1 MLLSVAS
8 AAPLIGAPLRAS
20 LGAPAPQSKPALRLV
35 PDPPAVPSEREIL
48 AQELDRTPAR
58 ISSKYFYDQR
68 GCELFEQIT
77 RLPEYYPTRTEKA
90 LLLARGAE
98 IARSVGPVT
107 SLIELGAGN
116 CEKVRLLLPALQPKC
131 FVGVDIAGEFVQA
144 AVDQVGQEFPGLEV
158 CAVGADITA
167 PVQLPAQIAPEG
179 RLVFYP
185 GSSIGNFNPSGA
197 MTLLRQM
204 RALAGEGGGL
214 LIGID
219 LPKPTAVLEA
229 AYDDAAGVTAE
240 FNVNA
245 LRHVNQVLG
254 SDFDTAQWQHVAL
267 FNHARSRIEMHLQA
281 REALQVRWPGGARAF
296 AAGERIH
303 TENSYKYPLPLFLQ
317 MLTQAGFQGAHAWT
331 DDNDWFAVIHA
342 QA

>member
-1 MLLSVAS
+1 MLLSVAP
-8 AAPLIGAPLRAS
+8 AAAEAH
-20 LGAPAPQSKPALRLV
+20 APAPKSKPELRLV
-35 PDPPAVPSEREIL
+35 PNLPDTADTPQALDERAAI
-48 AQELDRTPAR
+48 AQELARTPAR
-58 ISSKYFYDQR
+58 ISAKYFYDQR
-68 GCELFEQIT
+68 GCELFEAIT

-90 LLLARGAE
+90 LLLERGAE
-98 IARSVGPVT
+98 IARSAGPVT

-116 CEKVRLLLPALQPKC
+116 CEKVRLLLPALQPSL
-131 FVGVDIAGEFVQA
+131 FVGVDIAGDFVQD
-144 AVDQVGQEFPGLEV
+144 AVEQLAREFPGLEV

-167 PVQLPAQIAPEG
+167 PVALPARVAPEG

-197 MTLLRQM
+197 MALLRQM

-219 LPKPTAVLEA
+219 LPKATAVLEA
-229 AYDDAAGVTAE
+229 AYDDAQGVTAE

-245 LRHVNQVLG
+245 LRHLNRLLG
-254 SDFDTAQWQHVAL
+254 SDFDTAQWEHVAF

-281 REALQVRWPGGARAF
+281 REALRVRWPGGERAF

-303 TENSYKYPLPLFLQ
+303 TENSYKYPLPLFMQ
-317 MLTQAGFQGAHAWT
+317 MLTQAGFKTARAWT

>member
-8 AAPLIGAPLRAS
+8 AVAQAAPPMPDLSDLPRM
-20 LGAPAPQSKPALRLV
+20 PAEP
-35 PDPPAVPSEREIL
+35 EE
-48 AQELDRTPAR
+48 AQAIAQDLLRTPAR
-58 ISSKYFYDQR
+58 ISAKYFYDQR
-68 GCELFEQIT
+68 GCELFEAIT

-90 LLLARGAE
+90 LLQQRGAE
-98 IARSVGPVT
+98 IARSVGACT

-131 FVGVDIAGEFVQA
+131 FVGVDIAGDFVQG
-144 AVDQVGQEFPGLEV
+144 AVKELAREFPGLEV
-158 CAVGADITA
+158 CAVEADITA
-167 PVQLPAQIAPEG
+167 PVTLPARIAPQG

-185 GSSIGNFNPSGA
+185 GSSIGNFNPGHA

-204 RALAGEGGGL
+204 RTLAGDGGGL

-219 LPKPTAVLEA
+219 LPKATAVLEA
-229 AYDDAAGVTAE
+229 AYDDAAGITAE
-240 FNVNA
+240 FNRNA
-245 LRHVNQVLG
+245 LRHLNACLG
-254 SDFDTAQWQHVAL
+254 SDFVPAQWEHVAF

-281 REALQVRWPGGARAF
+281 REALHVSWPGGTRAF

-303 TENSYKYPLPLFLQ
+303 TENSYKYPLPLFMQ
-317 MLTQAGFQGAHAWT
+317 MLTQVGFKTARAWT

>member
-1 MLLSVAS
+1 MLLSVAPAVAQAAPFLSSLRDLPEMS
-8 AAPLIGAPLRAS
+8 AAPDETQAIAEDLLR
-20 LGAPAPQSKPALRLV
+20 
-35 PDPPAVPSEREIL
+35 E
-48 AQELDRTPAR
+48 PAR
-58 ISSKYFYDQR
+58 ISAKYFYDQR
-68 GCELFEQIT
+68 GCELFEAIT

-90 LLLARGAE
+90 LLLQCGAE
-98 IARSVGPVT
+98 IARSVGACT

-116 CEKVRLLLPALQPKC
+116 CEKVRLLLPAVQPKC
-131 FVGVDIAGEFVQA
+131 FVGVDIAGDFVQD
-144 AVDQVGQEFPGLEV
+144 AVNALAREFPGLEV
-158 CAVGADITA
+158 CAVEADITA
-167 PVQLPAQIAPEG
+167 PVALPARIAAQG

-185 GSSIGNFNPSGA
+185 GSSIGNFNPGSA

-219 LPKPTAVLEA
+219 LPKATPVLEA

-240 FNVNA
+240 FNRNALHHVNA
-245 LRHVNQVLG
+245 CLG
-254 SDFDTAQWQHVAL
+254 SDFVPAQWEHVAF

-281 REALQVRWPGGARAF
+281 REPLQVRWPGGARTF

-303 TENSYKYPLPLFLQ
+303 TENSYKYPLPLFMQ
-317 MLTQAGFQGAHAWT
+317 MLTQAGFKTARAWT
-331 DDNDWFAVIHA
+331 DENDWFAVIHA

>member
-8 AAPLIGAPLRAS
+8 PPSALRAP
-20 LGAPAPQSKPALRLV
+20 PASSMSELD
-35 PDPPAVPSEREIL
+35 DPPDMPTAFTAPDERRAIASDL
-48 AQELDRTPAR
+48 AATPAR
-58 ISSKYFYDQR
+58 ISAKYFYDQR
-68 GCELFEQIT
+68 GCELFEAIT

-90 LLLARGAE
+90 LFVARGAE
-98 IARSVGPVT
+98 IARSVGACT

-116 CEKVRLLLPALQPKC
+116 CEKVRLLLPAIQPQC
-131 FVGVDIAGEFVQA
+131 FVGVDIAGDFVQA
-144 AVDQVGQEFPGLEV
+144 AVDQLALEFPGLEV
-158 CAVGADITA
+158 CAVAADITA
-167 PVQLPAQIAPEG
+167 PVTLPARIARAG

-185 GSSIGNFNPSGA
+185 GSSIGNFSPGSA

-219 LPKPTAVLEA
+219 LPKATAVLEA
-229 AYDDAAGVTAE
+229 AYDDAAGITAE
-240 FNVNA
+240 FNLNA
-245 LRHVNQVLG
+245 LRHINASLG
-254 SDFDTAQWQHVAL
+254 SDFVPAQWEHVAF

-281 REALQVRWPGGARAF
+281 REAVTVQWPGGTRTF

-303 TENSYKYPLPLFLQ
+303 TENSYKYPLPLFMQ
-317 MLTQAGFQGAHAWT
+317 MLTQAGFKTARAWT
-331 DDNDWFAVIHA
+331 DENDWFAVIHA

>member
-1 MLLSVAS
+1 MLLSVAPTTAVPRV
-8 AAPLIGAPLRAS
+8 AAAQPMVSDLPDLPGAP
-20 LGAPAPQSKPALRLV
+20 
-35 PDPPAVPSEREIL
+35 DERTAL
-48 AQELDRTPAR
+48 AQDLARTPAR

-68 GCELFEQIT
+68 GCELFEAIT

-90 LLLARGAE
+90 LLLQRGAE
-98 IARSVGPVT
+98 IARSVGPCT

-116 CEKVRLLLPALQPKC
+116 CEKVRRLLPALRPKC
-131 FVGVDIAGEFVQA
+131 FVGVDIAGDFVQG
-144 AVDQVGQEFPGLEV
+144 AVEQLAVEFPGLEV
-158 CAVGADITA
+158 CAVEADITA
-167 PVQLPAQIAPEG
+167 PVTLPSHIAPGG

-204 RALAGEGGGL
+204 RTLAGAGGGL

-219 LPKPTAVLEA
+219 LPKATAVLEA
-229 AYDDAAGVTAE
+229 AYNDAQGITAE

-245 LRHVNQVLG
+245 LRHVNQRLG
-254 SDFDTAQWQHVAL
+254 SDFRPQQWVHVAF
-267 FNHARSRIEMHLQA
+267 FNHVRSRIEMHLQA

-303 TENSYKYPLPLFLQ
+303 TENSYKYPLPLFMQ
-317 MLTQAGFQGAHAWT
+317 MLQQAGFQNARAWT
-331 DDNDWFAVIHA
+331 DDNDWFALIHA

>member
-8 AAPLIGAPLRAS
+8 AATAFRA
-20 LGAPAPQSKPALRLV
+20 
-35 PDPPAVPSEREIL
+35 PPASSMSDLDDLPDMPDICAAPDERQDIASDL
-48 AQELDRTPAR
+48 ARTPAR

-68 GCELFEQIT
+68 GCELFEAIT

-90 LLLARGAE
+90 LFVARGAE
-98 IARSVGPVT
+98 IARSVGRCT

-116 CEKVRLLLPALQPKC
+116 CEKVRLLLPAIRPQS
-131 FVGVDIAGEFVQA
+131 FVGVDIAGDFVQN
-144 AVDQVGQEFPGLEV
+144 AVDQLALEFPGLEV
-158 CAVGADITA
+158 CAVAADITA
-167 PVQLPAQIAPEG
+167 PVTLPARVAPEG

-185 GSSIGNFNPSGA
+185 GSSIGNFSPGSA

-204 RALAGEGGGL
+204 RALAGPGGGL

-219 LPKPTAVLEA
+219 LPKATAVLEA
-229 AYDDAAGVTAE
+229 AYDDAAGITAE
-240 FNVNA
+240 FNLNA
-245 LRHVNQVLG
+245 LRHINASLG
-254 SDFDTAQWQHVAL
+254 SDFVPAQWEHVAF

-281 REALQVRWPGGARAF
+281 REAVTVQWPGGARTF

-303 TENSYKYPLPLFLQ
+303 TENSYKYPLPLFMQ
-317 MLTQAGFQGAHAWT
+317 MLTQAGFKTARAWT

>member
-1 MLLSVAS
+1 MLLSVAPHVAQAAPPPPDMRALPETS
-8 AAPLIGAPLRAS
+8 AAW
-20 LGAPAPQSKPALRLV
+20 
-35 PDPPAVPSEREIL
+35 DE
-48 AQELDRTPAR
+48 AQAIAQDLLRTPAR
-58 ISSKYFYDQR
+58 ISAKYFYDQR
-68 GCELFEQIT
+68 GCELFEAIT

-90 LLLARGAE
+90 LLLRRGAE
-98 IARSVGPVT
+98 IARSVGNCT

-116 CEKVRLLLPALQPKC
+116 CEKVRLLLPALQPQC
-131 FVGVDIAGEFVQA
+131 FVGVDIAGDFVQG
-144 AVDQVGQEFPGLEV
+144 AVDELARAFPGLEV
-158 CAVGADITA
+158 CAVEADITA
-167 PVQLPAQIAPEG
+167 PVTLPARIAREG

-185 GSSIGNFNPSGA
+185 GSSIGNFSPAGA

-219 LPKPTAVLEA
+219 LPKATAVLEA
-229 AYDDAAGVTAE
+229 AYDDAAGITAE
-240 FNVNA
+240 FNRNA
-245 LRHVNQVLG
+245 LLHLNACLG
-254 SDFDTAQWQHVAL
+254 SDFEPAQWEHVAF

-303 TENSYKYPLPLFLQ
+303 TENSYKYPLPLFMQ
-317 MLTQAGFQGAHAWT
+317 MLTQAGFKTTRAWT